1 MFATGRNWPL
11 KLNMAAIIKLLNLCK
26 QLAMAKKDNRQNH
39 LTKQGAK
46 QQVVQLLETSL
57 GDLRTALGEKKFK
70 KRIKQAGRI
79 LSDGLPKKDK
89 VAKQKIKKLVI
100 DVPAEEKVEQD
111 GAAFI
116 NNPV

>member
-1 MFATGRNWPL
+1 M
-11 KLNMAAIIKLLNLCK
+11 IKLLILCK
-26 QLAMAKKDNRQNH
+26 LSAMAKKNNRQNH

-46 QQVVQLLETSL
+46 EQVVRLLETSL
-57 GDLRTALGEKKFK
+57 GDLRTALGDKKFK
-70 KRIKQAGRI
+70 KRIKQAGRL

-89 VAKQKIKKLVI
+89 ASKQKIKKLVI
-100 DVPAEEKVEQD
+100 DVPSEEKVEQD